1 LDNPEDFVR
10 LELATALKRGIRVI
24 PALVHGATIPRAEEL
39 PEELAPLI
47 RRNAIEISDQRF
59 HYDSQRLIDVL
70 ERALGAAAPA
80 PAGSAA
86 PALRG
91 QIEPEKR
98 RPAAES
104 AQAPATRMPATPR
117 EGGMAAGRGFWLI
130 AAGAVVVVAVVALV
144 TVKLLGGGSSKAGGA
159 TRTVTPLPTAVST
172 LAGGSTVYQMSP
184 KDPLTGWKPTNPSA
198 WQASK
203 GAIIY
208 TGSGSD
214 EIAAPALG

>member
-1 LDNPEDFVR
+1 
-10 LELATALKRGIRVI
+10 
-24 PALVHGATIPRAEEL
+24 
-39 PEELAPLI
+39 
-47 RRNAIEISDQRF
+47 
-59 HYDSQRLIDVL
+59 
-70 ERALGAAAPA
+70 
-80 PAGSAA
+80 
-86 PALRG
+86 
-91 QIEPEKR
+91 
-98 RPAAES
+98 
-104 AQAPATRMPATPR
+104 
-117 EGGMAAGRGFWLI
+117 MAAGRGRFWLI

-214 EIAAPALG
+214 EIAAPARAPAQPYAVEAVIERTSCTGRYHGIGLQVPIPSNFGGQDGIFVGLVAPRWKGRGKHLFDGPLFPGRASLARSWYRSAPVSTRGERECFQADHRWGRGRVIDR